1 LFDNIYVANQEFI
14 EGRQFIE
21 MNLSDYISQ
30 EEGTK
35 IGAYL
40 SSVKELAGWEL

>member
-1 LFDNIYVANQEFI
+1 
-14 EGRQFIE
+14 
-21 MNLSDYISQ
+21 LSDYISQ

-40 SSVKELAGWEL
+40 SSVKELAGWELWDIQIELCY